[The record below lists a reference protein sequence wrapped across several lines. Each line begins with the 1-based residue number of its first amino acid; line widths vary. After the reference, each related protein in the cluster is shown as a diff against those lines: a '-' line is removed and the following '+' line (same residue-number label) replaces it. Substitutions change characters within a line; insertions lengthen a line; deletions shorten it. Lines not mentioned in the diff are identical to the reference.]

1 MRAPRD
7 PRRRGARAPLS
18 VAFAPAALALA
29 LSLTPPAAA
38 EPAPAAPAAEPAAD
52 PAADPAAAPAAEPA
66 AEPAAAPAGPP
77 YALGAYPLD
86 AVSREVPTKGKLRCP
101 QVDLV
106 RYAGEALPFHKS
118 TLAHPAFLPS
128 LLALERL
135 AAEAAVEVYGRA
147 PARLKH
153 LGTFNC
159 RRIGGYRHLMSEH
172 SLANAID
179 LEGFDF
185 AALPADAAAPEGLP
199 RALRGPFKVR
209 LLDHWRAPK
218 KSKSTDPRALHAR
231 FLRLLARRLIDQRL
245 FRVTLGPSYPGH
257 KNHFHLDQA
266 SYELV
271 SVF

>member
-18 VAFAPAALALA
+18 VPFAPAAALALA
-29 LSLTPPAAA
+29 LSLAPPALSLAPPAAA
-38 EPAPAAPAAEPAAD
+38 EPAAA
-52 PAADPAAAPAAEPA
+52 
-66 AEPAAAPAGPP
+66 PAAAPAGPP

-106 RYAGEALPFHKS
+106 RYAGEELPFHKS
-118 TLAHPAFLPS
+118 TLVQPAFLPS
-128 LLALERL
+128 LRALERL

-147 PARLKH
+147 PAKLKH

-159 RRIGGYRHLMSEH
+159 RRIGGYPHLMSEH
-172 SLANAID
+172 GLANAID

-185 AALPADAAAPEGLP
+185 AALPATAAAPEGLP
-199 RALRGPFKVR
+199 RALRGSFKVR
-209 LLDHWRAPK
+209 LLDHWSAPK
-218 KSKSTDPRALHAR
+218 KSTSTDPRALHAR